1 VRKMPGRCG
10 RPLEGAEEETL
21 FRSAFPDDWEG
32 VRGAARGEFP
42 DGDSQRKRW
51 EAAVELVRRAL
62 SEPRSFPEP
71 FRTAADAFDR
81 YRYLVADSPVEV
93 FLAVLLDVK
102 NRRMGDVRVSTGI
115 LNGSL
120 IHPREVFSPA
130 LRERAAS
137 VLLVH
142 NHPSGDPSPSAED
155 REATKRLR
163 SAGGIVGIAV
173 LDHVIIGDG
182 SFYSFREEGDW

>member
-1 VRKMPGRCG
+1 MRKMPGRCG

-42 DGDSQRKRW
+42 DGDARRKRW

-155 REATKRLR
+155 REATRRLR

>member
-1 VRKMPGRCG
+1 
-10 RPLEGAEEETL
+10 LEGTEEETL

-42 DGDSQRKRW
+42 DDDARRNRW
-51 EAAVELVRRAL
+51 EAAVELVRRTL

-155 REATKRLR
+155 REATRRLR